1 MNKDDIKQ
9 LEDAIEEVT
18 MIARDF
24 GLDFYDM
31 RYEICPSDIIYTFGA
46 YGMPTRFSHWSF
58 GKAFHRM
65 KMQYDFG
72 LSKIYELVINS
83 DPCYAFLLDSNTLLQ
98 NKLIVAHVLGHCD
111 FFKHNARFRN
121 SSRFM
126 VDSMAASAERMR
138 QYEIEHGKLA
148 VEEFIDSALAIQEH
162 VDPTM
167 VGRSIRQKNASPP
180 TPQSEERVDPYADI
194 FAIGAP
200 KTADQPKPAPRFPA
214 EPEKD
219 LMLFIMEHA
228 KHLQDWQ
235 RDILT
240 VMREEMLYFWPQLE
254 TKIMNE
260 GWATYWH
267 LRIMRE
273 LDLDEGETVEF
284 AKMNAGVIMPSR
296 TSLNPY
302 HVGLKMWEDIEK
314 RFGRDAMWEIREFES
329 DSSFL
334 RNYLTKELCDEM
346 DLYLYQK
353 VGNEWKIVEKDWEK
367 VRDMLCASRV
377 NGGFPVLNVQD
388 GDYLKNGE
396 LYIKHN
402 FDGTE
407 LDVKYLEK
415 TLPHVHNLWGRTVHL
430 ETVLDGRGVV
440 FTHDGKKNHRRFQ

>member
-1 MNKDDIKQ
+1 MTNDEMLQ
-9 LEDAIEEVT
+9 LEQSIEEIT
-18 MIARDF
+18 KIARDF

-31 RYEICPSDIIYTFGA
+31 RYEVCPSEIIYTFGA

-83 DPCYAFLLDSNTLLQ
+83 DPCYAFLLDGNSLLQ

-111 FFKHNARFRN
+111 FFKHNNRFAN
-121 SSRFM
+121 TSRYM
-126 VDSMAASAERMR
+126 VDSMAASAERIR
-138 QYEIEHGKLA
+138 QYELEHGKLA

-162 VDPTM
+162 VDPTHI
-167 VGRSIRQKNASPP
+167 GRKMRSRQYEQAE
-180 TPQSEERVDPYADI
+180 TGSEVVDPYADI
-194 FAIGAP
+194 FAWTEKKKAEE
-200 KTADQPKPAPRFPA
+200 PKPAPRFPPN
-214 EPEKD
+214 PEKD
-219 LMLFIMEHA
+219 LLLFILQHA
-228 KHLQDWQ
+228 KSLEEWQ

-240 VMREEMLYFWPQLE
+240 IMRDEMLYFWPQME

-260 GWATYWH
+260 GWATFWH

-273 LDLDEGETVEF
+273 LELDEGETIEF
-284 AKMNAGVIMPSR
+284 ARMNAGVIMPSK

-314 RFGRDAMWEIREFES
+314 RWGRERMWEIREYDS

-334 RNYLTKELCDEM
+334 RNYLTQELVEEM
-346 DLYLYQK
+346 DLYLYGKQ
-353 VGNEWKIVEKDWEK
+353 GDEWKVMEKDWEK
-367 VRDMLCASRV
+367 VRDTLCAARV
-377 NGGFPVLNVQD
+377 NGGFPVLVVQD

-396 LYIKHN
+396 LYLKHQ

-415 TLPHVHNLWGRTVHL
+415 TIPHVYNLWGRTTHL
-430 ETVLDGRGVV
+430 ETMLDNRAVV
-440 FTHDGKKNHRRFQ
+440 FTFDGKKNHRRFL